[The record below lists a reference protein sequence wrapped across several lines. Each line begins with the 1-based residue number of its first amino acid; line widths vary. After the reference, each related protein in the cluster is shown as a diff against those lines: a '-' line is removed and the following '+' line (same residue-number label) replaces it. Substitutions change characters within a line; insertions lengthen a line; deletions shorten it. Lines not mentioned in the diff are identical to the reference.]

1 MTPFV
6 LAPVPVPA
14 AGPHH
19 RSSASSPSP
28 WVPRP
33 EPGGPHLLRR
43 EDLLAQG
50 FTDNHIRR
58 ARREGALTALARGVY
73 LSAVEWQQLDD
84 AGRYRVMLSAVIA
97 GLPGDPVVS
106 HRSAGIVHGFVDAVA
121 EPSAV
126 DVIRSGPAKSRYGPG
141 LRVHRGSLA
150 ADEVMRVHRL
160 AVTSATRTV
169 LDCLLSLPAG
179 PAAEVVRRALA
190 GGCVTPSD
198 LQGQLIRHQRTPG
211 VRTAGAVVHAVITER
226 SSLRP
231 PPSVRPPLP
240 RPPQPH
246 AAANGASG
254 RSRGAHP
261 ATVISTWAGSA
272 AGASDPHS

>member
-1 MTPFV
+1 MTPFA
-6 LAPVPVPA
+6 LAPLPSSVVRPPHRTLA
-14 AGPHH
+14 ASP
-19 RSSASSPSP
+19 RSPRP
-28 WVPRP
+28 PRP
-33 EPGGPHLLRR
+33 EPGAPGLLRR

-84 AGRYRVMLSAVIA
+84 AGRYRVTLSAAIA

-106 HRSAGIVHGFVDAVA
+106 HRSAGIVHGFVDAVK
-121 EPSAV
+121 ETSAV

-150 ADEVMRVHRL
+150 ADEVIRVHRL
-160 AVTSATRTV
+160 AVTSVTRTV
-169 LDCLLSLPAG
+169 LDCVLALPAG

-190 GGCVTPSD
+190 GGLVTPSD
-198 LQGQLIRHQRTPG
+198 LQAQLSRHQRSPG
-211 VRTAGAVVHAVITER
+211 VRTAEAVVHAVITER
-226 SSLRP
+226 LSLA
-231 PPSVRPPLP
+231 RPPLVCAVAD
-240 RPPQPH
+240 R
-246 AAANGASG
+246 ASG
-254 RSRGAHP
+254 PSRGAHP

-272 AGASDPHS
+272 VDPSDSHS